1 MRPPDPRSLL
11 THSRAHT
18 PTRSHAPRA
27 PAYLAKALE
36 ADAKRTRAAACDLL
50 DYAHAFPFLCAP
62 EAYTGSD
69 ERWAPP
75 INIWAVGH
83 LVRARF
89 AFAEVF
95 CVRACAWG

>member
-1 MRPPDPRSLL
+1 MRVRPPIPALL
-11 THSRAHT
+11 
-18 PTRSHAPRA
+18 TRSHAPLA
-27 PAYLAKALE
+27 PAYLAKELQ
-36 ADAKRTRAAACDLL
+36 ADTDAQRTRAAAFDLL

-83 LVRARF
+83 LVRARC

-95 CVRACAWG
+95 LACARAGEADA

>member
-1 MRPPDPRSLL
+1 MHCAPQSPLS
-11 THSRAHT
+11 
-18 PTRSHAPRA
+18 SHAPLA
-27 PAYLAKALE
+27 PAYLAKELQADT
-36 ADAKRTRAAACDLL
+36 DAKRTRAAAFDLL

-83 LVRARF
+83 LVRARAVDSF
-89 AFAEVF
+89 LAGG
-95 CVRACAWG
+95 RARLRREA